1 MAEIL
6 ELTDQEFNTT
16 MIKMLMAL
24 LNKVD
29 SHLSREMESPREN
42 KKEMLEIKNIVTEM
56 KNAIDVLTGH
66 SWEKTLWASQ

>member
-1 MAEIL
+1 MAEML
-6 ELTDQEFNTT
+6 ELTDQEFKTT

-29 SHLSREMESPREN
+29 SHLSREVESPGEN
-42 KKEMLEIKNIVTEM
+42 KEEMLEIENIVTGM

-66 SWEKTLWASQ
+66 S